1 VFNLKAI
8 TLKMKNY
15 LPVRKRINFVQ
26 ERRFFFKND
35 YFKKKVYN
43 LSLFCSKIKSFES
56 QFFLNYFWLKLP
68 LPLLTKRRKRFVQPR
83 KKFNKRKFKNLFL
96 SGLTMSSFIRR
107 LYTLSKKEVKYCL
120 KHSRCNESFSSFL
133 ELRLDVLLFKVGFFS
148 SVVSSRQA
156 IVSGFIFLN
165 NKKVVSPSFILSI
178 GDCVSLSKKAWFL
191 VNYLLFRSFIKWR
204 RSYRYNLLS
213 FYSSNFIEV
222 DFSRLR
228 VILIK
233 RFSLE
238 SVSVYSFKPTWFV
251 RWYIFRNKGQS
262 FFDYNFLYRFLK
274 KN

>member
-1 VFNLKAI
+1 MFNFKAMI
-8 TLKMKNY
+8 LKMKNY
-15 LPVRKRINFVQ
+15 SLTGKRINFVQ
-26 ERRFFFKND
+26 ERRFFFKSN

-56 QFFLNYFWLKLP
+56 QFFFNYLWLKLP
-68 LPLLTKRRKRFVQPR
+68 LPLLTKRQKKSVQSR
-83 KKFNKRKFKNLFL
+83 KKFNKRKFKNFFL

-107 LYTLSKKEVKYCL
+107 LYTLNKKEVKYCL
-120 KHSRCNESFSSFL
+120 KHSQCSESFSSLL

-148 SVVSSRQA
+148 SVISARQA

-165 NKKVVSPSFILSI
+165 NKKVVSPSSILSI
-178 GDCVSLSKKAWFL
+178 GDCISLSKKAWFL